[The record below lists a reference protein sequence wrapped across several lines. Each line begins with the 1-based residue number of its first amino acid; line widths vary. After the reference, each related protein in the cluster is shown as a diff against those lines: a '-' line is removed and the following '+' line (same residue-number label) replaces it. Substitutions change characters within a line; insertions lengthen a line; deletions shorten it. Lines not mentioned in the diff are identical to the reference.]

1 MNRLRRIDKPPLKR
15 MRIWASALLCFLF
28 AFIGSGYASPESP
41 QGDTGTSHV
50 QAVTEQW
57 GREQADKLDTG
68 DVERYWN
75 ELLGKYSGFFPR
87 DSLPDF
93 VDLLLPGGE
102 KLTTG
107 AVLQALGKF
116 LMQEVILNGKLIL
129 TIVILAVFSMV
140 LETLQ
145 SAFERNAVSKIA
157 YAVSYMVII
166 ILAINSFHV
175 AIGYAKEAISGM
187 IHFMMAMVPL
197 LFTLLASMGNLVT
210 VSVMHP
216 LIVFMVHLIGT
227 LIYTGVFPLLF
238 FSTLLHIVSALS
250 DKYKVT
256 QLANLLRNISIGLL
270 GVLLTVFLGV
280 ISVQGA
286 TSSVTD
292 GVTVR
297 TAKYITGN
305 FVPVVGRVFSDA
317 ADTVIS
323 ASLLVKNAVGLAG
336 VVILLFIC
344 AFPALKIVTLALI
357 YNVSSAIMQPLGDTP
372 AAECLK
378 SVGKSMIYVFAAL
391 AAVGLM
397 FFLAITILLTAGNVA
412 VMMR

>member
-57 GREQADKLDTG
+57 GREQADKLDTE

-336 VVILLFIC
+336 VVILLFIS

>member
-15 MRIWASALLCFLF
+15 LRIWIPALLCILF
-28 AFIGSGYASPESP
+28 ALIGSGYASPDSP
-41 QGDTGTSHV
+41 QGDAGNTRV
-50 QAVTEQW
+50 QAVTEHW

-87 DSLPDF
+87 DSLPEF
-93 VDLLLPGGE
+93 TDLLLPGGE

-107 AVLQALGKF
+107 TVLQALGNF
-116 LMQEVILNGKLIL
+116 LIQEVILNGKLIL

-210 VSVMHP
+210 VSIMHP

-250 DKYKVT
+250 EKYKVT

-344 AFPALKIVTLALI
+344 TFPALKIVTLALI

-378 SVGKSMIYVFAAL
+378 TVGKSMIYVFAAL